1 MSGRCC
7 TAWHDEITRTI
18 IPSSRAIDYQD
29 NLPKMANS
37 NTCILG
43 YDPGGDGKHGVAV
56 LHLRDQV
63 PTKIDTLTLPTTE
76 AVIEYFSNIENI
88 HAIGVDTL
96 TCWSTGP
103 GGWRPADRWL
113 RKMYPQVAP
122 SVVTPNGLF
131 GSMGLNGPS
140 VVLECQAVNP
150 ALIVTESHPKVLHWH
165 LAGKKYDFVGDN
177 GRMVELLSG
186 LLQVSVEATTDHAW
200 DAALSAFAAFQGCNG
215 DWDND
220 LHRLPTEANERIVWP
235 CSATHYFWPRNLPV
249 KQ

>member
-1 MSGRCC
+1 MWLTELVVLPGM
-7 TAWHDEITRTI
+7 AWHDETAHEI
-18 IPSSRAIDYQD
+18 IPSSRAMDNQDYLA
-29 NLPKMANS
+29 NMALS
-37 NTCILG
+37 NACILG

-56 LHLRDQV
+56 LHLRDRA
-63 PTKIDTLTLPTTE
+63 PIKIETLTLPNTE
-76 AVIEYFSNIENI
+76 AVIEYFSTVENV
-88 HAIGVDTL
+88 HALGVDTL

-122 SVVTPNGLF
+122 SIVTPNGLF

-150 ALIVTESHPKVLHWH
+150 ALIVTEAHPKVLHWH
-165 LAGKKYDFVGDN
+165 LARKRYDYAGEK
-177 GRMVELLSG
+177 GRMLDLLSG

-200 DAALSAFAAFQGCNG
+200 DAALSAFAAFRGCYG

-220 LHRLPTEANERIVWP
+220 LHQLPVEANERIVWP
-235 CSATHYFWPRNLPV
+235 CGATRYFWP
-249 KQ
+249 